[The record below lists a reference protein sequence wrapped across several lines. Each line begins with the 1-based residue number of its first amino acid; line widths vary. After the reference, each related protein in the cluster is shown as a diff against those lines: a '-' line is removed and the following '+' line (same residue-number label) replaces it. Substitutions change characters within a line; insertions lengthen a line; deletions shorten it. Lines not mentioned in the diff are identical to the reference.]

1 MIIRQPRHRKASL
14 EATVAGLVGGLA
26 LLALV
31 GCGGSQAT
39 GASPAD
45 PISQAPSPPATG
57 AAVAGAP
64 AASAQPGRQR
74 PAFSGTPGAGGG
86 AGFLFGNSQVLSQ
99 ALHLT
104 PEQVQ
109 SQLQSGKSIEQIAQ
123 SQNVPLQQVSD
134 AITSAQKSRLD
145 QAVSSGRMTS
155 DQETQAM
162 QNLQTRLPQL
172 LAATPGPNAGQRGPR
187 ARGTSPAQ

>member
-1 MIIRQPRHRKASL
+1 MHSRQPRWRSAPIK
-14 EATVAGLVGGLA
+14 ATVAGLVGGIA

-31 GCGGSQAT
+31 GCGGSQTT
-39 GASPAD
+39 GASPAG
-45 PISQAPSPPATG
+45 PIAQAPSPTAT
-57 AAVAGAP
+57 AAPLAAAP

-123 SQNVPLQQVSD
+123 AQNVPLQQVGD
-134 AITSAQKSRLD
+134 AIAAAQKSRLD

-155 DQETQAM
+155 DQETQA
-162 QNLQTRLPQL
+162 LQTFQARLPQL

-187 ARGTSPAQ
+187 ARGTPPTQ